1 MVLKQN
7 NVRMC
12 FHGSFPDTSAEK
24 LLFKNKWTNCMH
36 ILIFVGQVA
45 WHTSKAEPK
54 KHFQHLAILLN
65 VLFYVIYKCQKV
77 AVCKSKSTI
86 SLSGHQQLVHL
97 TSHEFFFSHTA
108 ALPGTGPIML
118 STSCLLFCPAKWWS
132 IHFAC
137 IFFSCSEKSLSI
149 VYFFLYQEA
158 SDQIPQN
165 KVGISPA
172 PITTEH

>member
-1 MVLKQN
+1 MVLKHI

-12 FHGSFPDTSAEK
+12 FHASFPDTSAEK

-36 ILIFVGQVA
+36 ILILVRQVA

-65 VLFYVIYKCQKV
+65 LFYVICKCHKV
-77 AVCKSKSTI
+77 AVSKSKSTI

-97 TSHEFFFSHTA
+97 ISHEFFFSHTA

-118 STSCLLFCPAKWWS
+118 SIFCLLFCPAKWWS

-137 IFFSCSEKSLSI
+137 IFFPAVKSHCL
-149 VYFFLYQEA
+149 
-158 SDQIPQN
+158 
-165 KVGISPA
+165 
-172 PITTEH
+172 